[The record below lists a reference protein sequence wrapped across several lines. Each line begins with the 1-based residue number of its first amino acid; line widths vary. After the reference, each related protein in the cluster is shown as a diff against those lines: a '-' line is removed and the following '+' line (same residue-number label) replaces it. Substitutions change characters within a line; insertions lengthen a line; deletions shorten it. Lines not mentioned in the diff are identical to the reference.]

1 MKIGNNDYQTPQ
13 QYTEQ
18 LEQLNGSIDLLLSDF
33 RKNYVMSKMNPESED
48 IQQQYSNSVANIN
61 QVQSKSFTISND
73 IQSNIDQISKKL
85 LEVNLL
91 IDIERKRNVV
101 ELKKKLGM
109 VIDKNN
115 AATEMI
121 YNYKQMYNENYLRNW
136 ALFLSI
142 TICIY
147 TISKV
152 YKN

>member
-91 IDIERKRNVV
+91 IDIERKRNV

-109 VIDKNN
+109 VTDKNN

>member
-91 IDIERKRNVV
+91 IDIERKRNV

-136 ALFLSI
+136 GLFLSI